1 MTDDAVDPALLD
13 ADLTEQWDAV
23 VDWLRSLDD
32 DVFDTPTLLPGWRV
46 RDLVAHLGEAMGV
59 LAGAEPADGAS
70 EGAGGGSNEK
80 RHDLAGYLRSYADNA
95 DGIRGRAVEVSEH
108 HAQDP
113 VGAVEE
119 KGQAAITRLA
129 ELRRAGVGVVRVR
142 RGLVPLT
149 TLVLT
154 RLVEL
159 VVHADDL
166 SRSVHVTSPVDPT
179 ARTIVARELLAIV
192 RRRSGHDVDVADE
205 RDWVRL
211 ATGRTTWQQRGNA
224 LRPGNLAEGL
234 PDLSGYLPLL

>member
-1 MTDDAVDPALLD
+1 MTDDAVDPVLLD
-13 ADLTEQWDAV
+13 ADLTDQWDGI

-32 DVFDTPTLLPGWRV
+32 DVFDAITLLPGWRV

-59 LAGAEPADGAS
+59 LAGAQPVDGNDVPA
-70 EGAGGGSNEK
+70 NEK

-95 DGIRGRAVEVSEH
+95 DGIRDRAVEVAEH
-108 HAQDP
+108 RVADP
-113 VGAVEE
+113 VGALEE
-119 KGQAAITRLA
+119 KGQAAITNLA
-129 ELRRAGVGVVRVR
+129 LLRRDGVALVRVR

-205 RDWVRL
+205 RDWIRL